1 MNANDIATLTY
12 IESMTTETI
21 LTCGGMLSCA
31 REAAGLSQQE
41 VAQHLNLLPTIVRA
55 IEADDFSAIRSP
67 VFCRGYLT
75 SYAKLMNL
83 PVADVLAAYQQ
94 LVGTPAAEVVKPVI
108 KPVVNSV
115 AFKPVAIDSNRMLR
129 KGYAKA
135 MLAIAATIVVAVTL
149 FVANTT
155 STKSLID
162 TPVVLTASPSTVVT
176 TVAPSIPAV
185 QNSSNAPI
193 STAAS
198 TSTIAPVEVASNS
211 TTSTAIALPG
221 VNALKIADQSGKEV
235 STAAAPLSV
244 ETSVA
249 SENAALKAGENQLSL
264 RFTDKCWVEIR
275 DSNNVVIASGIYRA
289 NEKLN
294 LTGKGPFKLSLGFAP
309 GVNVA
314 LNGQAIEVGQ
324 GDSVNHTAFLV
335 VGSS

>member
-21 LTCGGMLSCA
+21 LTCGGMLSRA

-41 VAQHLNLLPTIVRA
+41 VAEKLNLLPTIVRS
-55 IEADDFSAIRSP
+55 IEADNFSAIRSP

-83 PVADVLAAYQQ
+83 PVTDVLAAYQQ
-94 LVGTPAAEVVKPVI
+94 LAGLPSADVVKPVI
-108 KPVVNSV
+108 KPVVNAV
-115 AFKPVAIDSNRMLR
+115 AFKPVAIGSNRILR

-162 TPVVLTASPSTVVT
+162 TPAISAASAVTAVT
-176 TVAPSIPAV
+176 QAAPSIPAV
-185 QNSSNAPI
+185 QNSSDTPVSA
-193 STAAS
+193 AAS
-198 TSTIAPVEVASNS
+198 TSTIAPVEASNS

-249 SENAALKAGENQLSL
+249 SENATLKAGENQLSL

-324 GDSVNHTAFLV
+324 GDAVNHTAFLV